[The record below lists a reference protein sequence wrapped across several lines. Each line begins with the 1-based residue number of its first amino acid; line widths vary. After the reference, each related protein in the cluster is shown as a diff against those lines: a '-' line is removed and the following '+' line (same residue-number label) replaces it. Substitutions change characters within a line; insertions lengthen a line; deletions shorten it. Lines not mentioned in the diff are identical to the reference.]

1 MKAIAGTPVF
11 GIIAVISLARVLFQT
26 WRNEGNENSI
36 ALTTAPANVST
47 ETENEKM
54 TPKYLP
60 TPNEAGDGNDK
71 N

>member
-11 GIIAVISLARVLFQT
+11 GIIAAISLARVLFQT
-26 WRNEGNENSI
+26 WRNEENKNTI
-36 ALTTAPANVST
+36 ALTTATVNANT
-47 ETENEKM
+47 EAENEKM

-60 TPNEAGDGNDK
+60 VPGEAGDGNDK